1 MGGFNMLDLL
11 MSRRSIRKFKDQ
23 KIEEEVKNKLI
34 DGILTSPSG
43 KNIRPWEI
51 VLVEDRD
58 LLERLGESRN
68 NSSRPVYN
76 SAMTIVILA
85 DEGKSD
91 IWIEDSCILA
101 TISQLLGQSLGLGS
115 CWVQVRNRFDDKGVS
130 ISHRVREILE
140 IPNNYSIECMV
151 AFGYPA
157 EEKDGYKKENL
168 DYQKVHYNKF

>member
-1 MGGFNMLDLL
+1 MLDLL
-11 MSRRSIRKFKDQ
+11 MDRRSIRRFEERE
-23 KIEEEVKNKLI
+23 IGEEVKNKLI
-34 DGILTSPSG
+34 QGILTSPSG

-58 LLERLGESRN
+58 LLEKLGETRN
-68 NSSRPVYN
+68 NSSKPVYN
-76 SAMTIVILA
+76 SAMTLVIIG

-91 IWIEDSCILA
+91 IWIEDASILA

-130 ISHRVREILE
+130 ISHRVREILG
-140 IPNNYSIECMV
+140 IQDNYSVECMV

-157 EEKDGYKKENL
+157 EEKEGYKKEDLN
-168 DYQKVHYNKF
+168 YEKVHYNRF